1 MKTRNY
7 IFLLEN
13 LNEEADLLLGVY
25 KHTFV
30 KDCFLINKEASAL
43 YFIFDFEQWTHQQ
56 RQK

>member
-43 YFIFDFEQWTHQQ
+43 YFIFDFEQ
-56 RQK
+56 